1 MGNEPCCLVSFGT
14 AGRTIAAT
22 AFSWTVIT
30 VFCGLL
36 TLAATTDLSAEPASA
51 QTPLSLDAKQIAGRV
66 TISPEAQAWLDRK
79 LTVRAR
85 VGTAAPLH
93 SWTNG
98 PEGIAVDY
106 LRLVCQGFGIDCT
119 FFTGMPWS
127 DAIRNVA
134 TGDGIDLILTIKR
147 TPERAKEIVFTQDY
161 LFLPWVIFTRG
172 DGPVVT
178 WIGDL
183 EGAIVAVEKDFILHD
198 RLKADYPHLRLLVV
212 EDSKRALEALA
223 TGQADAYIGNLVTG
237 AYLIN
242 RWGYANVKVVAPTPF
257 GDHNQAMGVRP
268 DWPGLVSLIDGF
280 IAAMTTQERAAITNR
295 WLAVRYEYGLDWPF
309 VWKVIGGVVAVAAL
323 IVAVIVVWNRRLR
336 AEITMRKKAEE
347 GLRSS
352 EGRFLALTD
361 AAPMPIFLKDLDG
374 RFEWV
379 NGAFRRLNNLS
390 EAEILGKTAFDIF
403 SKAIAESTTREE
415 QETLE
420 TGLPRTFELT
430 RPYGD
435 GQTRTT
441 LVVRF
446 PVFGREA
453 EPVGIGGIVVDITD
467 RKAVELALAESEER
481 FFLALE
487 NIPDIIVIYDPDL
500 RIRYINAATRHI
512 TGLPPD
518 HFIGKYDED
527 LWPPE
532 VPRTYLSALREAL
545 HSGTVRSLETEI
557 ALLDSEPRYLRITYV
572 PVLDDAGAVR
582 EILGVAHDLTE
593 GRTMEAQL
601 RQAQKMEAVGQLAG
615 GTAHDFNNLLQVIMS
630 SLDLIRLRLGGDE
643 QATKFVDAATKAAR
657 HGGKL
662 TQQLLSFSR
671 QQMLHPETADPN
683 ALVEGMIKMLRR
695 VLGED
700 IDIETALEEGIPSVK
715 IDPGGLENAI
725 LNLALNARAAMP
737 KGGTLTV
744 GTAGRNLDEDVV
756 NDEGRLPR
764 GPYVEISVTDT
775 GDGMVPEVLAHAFE
789 PFFTT
794 KEVGEGSGLG
804 LSMVYGFAKQSG
816 GLASLESEVGKGTTV
831 RMIFPAAEPTT
842 GAAKKV
848 CGKVQPDAG
857 TGTGTI
863 LVVEDDPDV
872 RSAVVAV
879 MKMLGYRTREAGD
892 GRAALEALQSGGG
905 IDLLFSDVVM
915 PKGMDGIE
923 MAREATHRHPGL
935 KVLLTSGHPEATL
948 EKAGLTEAGF
958 PLLKKPYSNQDL
970 AEALRAAF
978 NGVPEN
984 KISTG
989 DA

>member
-1 MGNEPCCLVSFGT
+1 MGNKPCCLVSFGT
-14 AGRTIAAT
+14 AGRTIAA
-22 AFSWTVIT
+22 AACSWTVIAA
-30 VFCGLL
+30 FCGML

-51 QTPLSLDAKQIAGRV
+51 QTLLSLDAKQIAGRV

-79 LTVRAR
+79 PTVRAR

-106 LRLVCQGFGIDCT
+106 LRLVCQGFGVDCT

-127 DAIRNVA
+127 EAIRNIA

-147 TPERAKEIVFTQDY
+147 TPERAREIAFTQDY

-172 DGPVVT
+172 DGPIVT

-183 EGAIVAVEKDFILHD
+183 DGAIVAVEKDFVLHD

-223 TGQADAYIGNLVTG
+223 TGQAAAYIGDLVTG

-280 IAAMTTQERAAITNR
+280 MAAMTAQERAAITNR
-295 WLAVRYEYGLDWPF
+295 WLAVRYEYGLDWLF

-336 AEITMRKKAEE
+336 TEIAHRKRIENA
-347 GLRSS
+347 LRES
-352 EGRFLALTD
+352 EKKFRHLIEF
-361 AAPMPIFLKDLDG
+361 APIGIFLSVDRKYIYTNPAGAKIVGLSDPGEIVGKSVTAFHHPNDKTRADRRVSQLLSGETSAVPRIEFKILKTDGSERDLDA
-374 RFEWV
+374 V
-379 NGAFRRLNNLS
+379 
-390 EAEILGKTAFDIF
+390 
-403 SKAIAESTTREE
+403 STT
-415 QETLE
+415 L
-420 TGLPRTFELT
+420 
-430 RPYGD
+430 D
-435 GQTRTT
+435 W
-441 LVVRF
+441 
-446 PVFGREA
+446 
-453 EPVGIGGIVVDITD
+453 GGKLAVLAMVNDITD
-467 RKAVELALAESEER
+467 RKAAELALTESEER

-487 NIPDIIVIYDPDL
+487 NIPDVIVIYDPGL
-500 RIRYINAATRHI
+500 RIRYINAATRRV
-512 TGLPPD
+512 TGRSPD
-518 HFIGKYDED
+518 YFVGKRDEE

-532 VPRTYLSALREAL
+532 VCRAYLPTLQEAVR
-545 HSGTVRSLETEI
+545 SGTVRSVETEI
-557 ALLDSEPRYLRITYV
+557 TLPDREPRYLRITGV
-572 PVLDDAGAVR
+572 PVLDDAGTVR
-582 EILGVAHDLTE
+582 EVLGITHDFTE
-593 GRTMEAQL
+593 RKAMESQL

-615 GTAHDFNNLLQVIMS
+615 GTAHDFNNLLQVIMG
-630 SLDLIRLRLGGDE
+630 SLEMIRRRFDGDE
-643 QATKFVDAATKAAR
+643 QAMKFTDAAMKAAR

-671 QQMLHPETADPN
+671 QQSLHPQTADPN
-683 ALVEGMIKMLRR
+683 TLVEGMIKMLRR

-700 IDIETALEEGIPSVK
+700 IDIETALEDGIPPVK

-737 KGGTLTV
+737 KGGKLTV
-744 GTAGRNLDEDVV
+744 GTAGRYLEEDVV
-756 NDEGRLPR
+756 NGEERLYR
-764 GPYVEISVTDT
+764 GPHVEISVTDT
-775 GDGMVPEVLAHAFE
+775 GCGMPPDVMARVFE

-804 LSMVYGFAKQSG
+804 MSMVYGFAKQSRG
-816 GLASLESEVGKGTTV
+816 HTSLESEVGKGTTV
-831 RMIFPAAEPTT
+831 RMIFPAAEPTI
-842 GAAKKV
+842 GDSKEVRKKAH
-848 CGKVQPDAG
+848 PDA
-857 TGTGTI
+857 GTGTI

-872 RSAVVAV
+872 RSTVVAV
-879 MKMLGYRTREAGD
+879 MKMLGYHTREAGD
-892 GRAALEALQSGGG
+892 GRAALDALQSGGG

-915 PKGMDGIE
+915 PKGLDGIE
-923 MAREATHRHPGL
+923 MAREATRRHPGL
-935 KVLLTSGHPEATL
+935 KVLLTSGYPEATL

-978 NGVPEN
+978 SRAPEN
-984 KISTG
+984 KISPGGT
-989 DA
+989 